1 MNDKIFKCVSL
12 FLLGVSCAIVL
23 TLCFQ
28 IRRTEAE
35 LRSMREKM
43 TNLRIINQSTLQICK
58 SMIDLNC
65 NCNNVDLVYNLLLSA
80 FPVSATSDQSI
91 YVLSSNN
98 GCSACLTFLLEQLSD
113 LDYGEGNVYI
123 VLENKNVHI
132 MDELKAQGYEHLNIC
147 GDVFPLFS
155 VSSEINLVLAKP
167 YNGKLML
174 MGYDINTDKSL
185 LLKFLCY
192 E

>member
-1 MNDKIFKCVSL
+1 MKDQLFKWGSL
-12 FLLGVSCAIVL
+12 FLSVVSCAIVL
-23 TLCFQ
+23 ILCFQ
-28 IRRTEAE
+28 IRHTKGE
-35 LRSMREKM
+35 LRSMKEKM
-43 TNLRIINQSTLQICK
+43 TNLRIINRSTLQTCK

-65 NCNNVDLVYNLLLSA
+65 NNVDLIYNLLLSA